1 MAEALGAL
9 IELHWALMAM
19 ELQRAP
25 TLLTATFLEQPS
37 FRSIKLLPPSSEI
50 TNRIIDER
58 GWKISRNAADHV
70 VHIVKTIVFS

>member
-37 FRSIKLLPPSSEI
+37 LRSVRLLAPFSEI
-50 TNRIIDER
+50 TNRIIDEL
-58 GWKISRNAADHV
+58 GWEISCNAA
-70 VHIVKTIVFS
+70 

>member
-25 TLLTATFLEQPS
+25 TLLTATFLEQTS
-37 FRSIKLLPPSSEI
+37 LRSIRLLARFSEI

-58 GWKISRNAADHV
+58 GWEISRNAADHV